1 MCTESTNNP
10 LDELK
15 VTTLRD
21 GLYEKVLIKKLNPNV
36 ASELVELVMITAER
50 SELKSRTLIETRN
63 GLVYVYAL
71 RKLAHQSIV

>member
-10 LDELK
+10 LDERKIATLK
-15 VTTLRD
+15 D

-36 ASELVELVMITAER
+36 ASELVELVMITSER
-50 SELKSRTLIETRN
+50 SELKSKTLVETKD

-71 RKLAHQSIV
+71 RKLAHRSIV